1 MKNSEVFRAWRK
13 ILRGERPSL
22 SIEITRECPLRCP
35 GCYACDDAHLGGG
48 MTLRGLRDRRG
59 KELIDGVL
67 EVVDRLKPLHLS
79 IVGGDPLVRY
89 RELQLMIPLLLDRGI
104 HVQLV
109 TSAFRP
115 LSPNWATLPHMN
127 IVVSID
133 GLQPEHD
140 VRRAP
145 ATYDRIL
152 RNIAGQKITIH
163 CTITGQLMKQPGYL

>member
-1 MKNSEVFRAWRK
+1 
-13 ILRGERPSL
+13 
-22 SIEITRECPLRCP
+22 
-35 GCYACDDAHLGGG
+35 
-48 MTLRGLRDRRG
+48 MTLRGLRDRKG
-59 KELIDGVL
+59 QELIDGVL
-67 EVVDRLKPLHLS
+67 EIVDRLKPLHLS

-89 RELQLMIPLLLDRGI
+89 RELELMVPLLLDRGI

-109 TSAFRP
+109 TSAFRA
-115 LSPNWATLPHMN
+115 LSPNWATLPHLN

-163 CTITGQLMKQPGYL
+163 CDHGSNDEPTRLLEEISAVLDTKVRDPKGMVQPVHATSRRAVAGNVATR